1 MRPLKVTVV
10 CDSTTQRV
18 VDVAALHQYGC
29 EATGMASAA
38 ELDIYGPD
46 VVLINLSGMDVD
58 PFALVQTVVK
68 TAPQV
73 GVLLVISP
81 DDENDKTRAYQSGAD
96 NYLVRPYES
105 GELVAV
111 VKSLSRRLEW
121 ARTI

>member
-1 MRPLKVTVV
+1 
-10 CDSTTQRV
+10 
-18 VDVAALHQYGC
+18 
-29 EATGMASAA
+29 MASAA